1 MIDLTMNFVSFL
13 TAPNTKDS
21 RLLET
26 RLRPNLKM
34 FQYKIWS
41 SVKR

>member
-1 MIDLTMNFVSFL
+1 MIELTKNFVSFL
-13 TAPNTKDS
+13 TAPNAKNS
-21 RLLET
+21 CILET